1 MLNRAVFLDRDGTI
15 NEDVHR
21 LSRLDQ
27 FRLLPNVAE
36 AIKRINAAHF
46 KVVVITNQ
54 AVIARGT
61 ITEEELAEIHA
72 AMKEMLMAQGARV
85 DAVYYCPHH
94 PTAGDGALTIACNC
108 RKPQPGMLLQAAEE
122 LTIALE
128 HSFMVGDKISD
139 VASGQAVGCRTA
151 LVRTGYGAEAEKQV
165 NGHSVQPDYVAP
177 DLLEAVKW
185 ILQQAA

>member
-27 FRLLPNVAE
+27 FRLLPHVAE
-36 AIKRINAAHF
+36 AIKQLNMAQF

-61 ITEEELAEIHA
+61 ISEEALAEIHK
-72 AMKEMLMAQGARV
+72 AMREMLRAQGACV

-94 PTAGDGALTIACNC
+94 PTAGDGPLTITCNC

-122 LTIALE
+122 LDIALE

-139 VASGQAVGCRTA
+139 LASGQAAGCRTA
-151 LVRTGYGAEAEKQV
+151 LVRTGYGAEAEQQLD
-165 NGHSVQPDYVAP
+165 GHALQPDYVAP

-185 ILQQAA
+185 ILQQAV

>member
-36 AIKRINAAHF
+36 AIKRLNAAQF
-46 KVVVITNQ
+46 KIVVVTNQ
-54 AVIARGT
+54 SVIARGT
-61 ITEEELAEIHA
+61 ISEEALAEIHA
-72 AMKEMLMAQGARV
+72 AMREMLMAQGAYV

-94 PTAGDGALTIACNC
+94 PTAGDGPQSIPCNC

-122 LTIALE
+122 LNIALE
-128 HSFMVGDKISD
+128 DSFMVGDKISD
-139 VASGQAVGCRTA
+139 VDSGHAAGCRTT
-151 LVRTGYGAEAEKQV
+151 LVRTAYGADTEKQL
-165 NGHSVQPDYVAP
+165 NGRSIQPDYVAA
-177 DLLEAVKW
+177 DLLEAAKW
-185 ILQQAA
+185 ILQQEA

>member
-36 AIKRINAAHF
+36 AIKRINAAQF
-46 KVVVITNQ
+46 MVVVVTNQ

-61 ITEEELAEIHA
+61 ISEEALAEIHE
-72 AMKEMLMAQGARV
+72 AMSAMLMAQGAHV

-94 PTAGDGALTIACNC
+94 PTAGEGPLSIPCNC
-108 RKPQPGMLLQAAEE
+108 RKPQPGMLFQAAEE
-122 LTIALE
+122 LNIALE

-139 VASGQAVGCRTA
+139 VASGQAAGCRTA
-151 LVRTGYGAEAEKQV
+151 LVRTGHGAEAEQQLD
-165 NGHSVQPDYVAP
+165 GHSVRPNYVAP
-177 DLLEAVKW
+177 NLLEAVKW
-185 ILQQAA
+185 ILQQAG